1 MREKTNCPN
10 CGAPINQTICPY
22 CGTAFYDFAT
32 LDDEKQTYIQAKIG
46 GQLLMFRAKMNT
58 VELEM
63 YSYDELP
70 ELEIS
75 FTVFPDDKGV
85 TLRRMEYGKI
95 HSNSTGYVQ

>member
-10 CGAPINQTICPY
+10 CGAPINSTVCPY

-32 LDDEKQTYIQAKIG
+32 LDDEKPTYIQANID
-46 GQLLMFRAKMNT
+46 GQLLMFRARMNT

-75 FTVFPDDKGV
+75 FTVFQDNKGV
-85 TLRRMEYGKI
+85 TLRRMEYGKDK
-95 HSNSTGYVQ
+95 